1 MRRNDMKYTQIHNMI
16 TTAWG
21 NIISLRRVQTIAK
34 EYEDGTR
41 QQLMRKEGSG
51 RRKSDERINTA
62 ELIQNDIED
71 NGGKITV
78 RELAE
83 KHGLSKDT
91 THRIIKDIGFVSKS
105 LKWVPHLLTD
115 DNKRNR
121 IDCCEEMVRVF
132 NETRNIKKFLVV
144 TDEKWFYSRPLGNSK
159 TRLSWIQPDGH
170 RPQCPK
176 RIISD
181 KKFLVLM
188 CSNFDGL
195 SYYKILDQGITVNST
210 IYCEFLTEAFTNFN
224 TYENIQARNAIPV
237 ENAILFHDNAR
248 PHVSHQT
255 TDFLRTKNIKSLKQP
270 AYSPDVNLCDRMIFP
285 LLEMRR
291 SKVTFNT
298 KNDLDD
304 FLQDNMA
311 TLTKDIMHHQ
321 FEMLHKKCIDII
333 ENNGNYC

>member
-1 MRRNDMKYTQIHNMI
+1 MIYSVCAMEVSSRDCYLLIETMRRNDMKCTQIHNMI

-34 EYEDGTR
+34 EYGDGTR
-41 QQLMRKEGSG
+41 QQLMRKEDSG
-51 RRKSDERINTA
+51 RRKSDERINTE

-144 TDEKWFYSRPLGNSK
+144 TDEKWFYSR
-159 TRLSWIQPDGH
+159 R
-170 RPQCPK
+170 
-176 RIISD
+176 
-181 KKFLVLM
+181 LVL
-188 CSNFDGL
+188 
-195 SYYKILDQGITVNST
+195 
-210 IYCEFLTEAFTNFN
+210 
-224 TYENIQARNAIPV
+224 R
-237 ENAILFHDNAR
+237 
-248 PHVSHQT
+248 
-255 TDFLRTKNIKSLKQP
+255 
-270 AYSPDVNLCDRMIFP
+270 
-285 LLEMRR
+285 
-291 SKVTFNT
+291 
-298 KNDLDD
+298 
-304 FLQDNMA
+304 
-311 TLTKDIMHHQ
+311 
-321 FEMLHKKCIDII
+321 
-333 ENNGNYC
+333 